1 MDLEDKDTIAVVVI
15 PMKQA
20 LPKLVYF
27 GCTSEEGCWVGS
39 SFSREPLVLMLILK
53 IIIIIIIGSP
63 GVGLS
68 LILKNLKPCGFNFD
82 TFFSNSR
89 IFEAWFEN

>member
-1 MDLEDKDTIAVVVI
+1 
-15 PMKQA
+15 MKQS

-39 SFSREPLVLMLILK
+39 SFSREPLVLMLIFK
-53 IIIIIIIGSP
+53 IIIIIIIIGSP

-68 LILKNLKPCGFNFD
+68 LILKK
-82 TFFSNSR
+82 
-89 IFEAWFEN
+89 I